1 MFLFGKETGGSW
13 YETGISGRWWK
24 KEGPIGRWNRFA
36 VPSDAGTGLRSHR
49 TLEPV
54 CGPIGRWNRFVFVV
68 GPGGCLFLEKVQGI

>member
-36 VPSDAGTGLRSHR
+36 VPSDVGTGLCLLLVPADAYFWR
-49 TLEPV
+49 
-54 CGPIGRWNRFVFVV
+54 RFRAFSAAMVPSETAVV
-68 GPGGCLFLEKVQGI
+68 IWR